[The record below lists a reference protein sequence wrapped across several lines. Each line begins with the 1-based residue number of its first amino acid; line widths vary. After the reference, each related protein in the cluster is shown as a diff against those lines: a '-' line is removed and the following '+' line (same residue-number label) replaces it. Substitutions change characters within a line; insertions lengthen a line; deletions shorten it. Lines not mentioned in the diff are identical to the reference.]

1 MGTPVPIG
9 VLIVIGI
16 NVVGVFA
23 LRRRLPR
30 AVKPRFI

>member
-1 MGTPVPIG
+1 MGTAVPIG

-16 NVVGVFA
+16 KVVGVLA

-30 AVKPRFI
+30 AVKSRFI